1 MPSSRAKS
9 NTAASQRF
17 FAVFISFPL
26 STFNLHHESHAVKNK
41 IPTKIYLRSPDL
53 YGKLLTE
60 LQLSFPCLTENRIMA
75 TNVIKQELAKRKR
88 FTVVGLLANAQ
99 TVDHVLATDVAAA
112 KVAVNDARNALQT
125 YVSVAVFAGY
135 QEAIG

>member
-1 MPSSRAKS
+1 
-9 NTAASQRF
+9 
-17 FAVFISFPL
+17 
-26 STFNLHHESHAVKNK
+26 
-41 IPTKIYLRSPDL
+41 
-53 YGKLLTE
+53 
-60 LQLSFPCLTENRIMA
+60 MA